1 MFHLPI
7 YYTYYIEGE
16 VYNYLILVYGYI
28 LLEFNFLIVLVLC
41 NLENNKWNFFYIIIL
56 KKKNN
61 VKNRE
66 FLYLPAQCNLET
78 QKDIIYFLRSQPS
91 TRIQKEFPLY
101 FTLVPAFCWLS
112 SLTYAYLRCS
122 LWPNSPVF
130 IYRSVMTLRI
140 FTTRYIFLHSILLQ
154 NCVKKWRKNKS

>member
-1 MFHLPI
+1 M
-7 YYTYYIEGE
+7 
-16 VYNYLILVYGYI
+16 VYGYI

-41 NLENNKWNFFYIIIL
+41 NLENNKWNFL
-56 KKKNN
+56 HNNTKEKKNN

-122 LWPNSPVF
+122 LWIAQSEYKSNVEL
-130 IYRSVMTLRI
+130 MTDQVYPKSDFSGTWNQL
-140 FTTRYIFLHSILLQ
+140 
-154 NCVKKWRKNKS
+154 KNEFKAS